1 MKRNRLRISA
11 SRFRYFLHA
20 RHTHS
25 ETGTRRLGELLG
37 TDGQRVR
44 SLRSRGTFLTFEQ
57 VEQPEIARHVVE
69 TIEGEWEPD
78 APFFGHESLADVEQV
93 AILSNGP
100 DADQPWAV
108 FPCADQEMRT
118 PELLESAVTEKE
130 AIRQH
135 LIGGARLAW
144 QSGEPYIEA
153 AMEER
158 NWQKRGQLRGGDA
171 VLEHIEQWELRATV
185 DKQQPGEEV
194 GLVPEPDRVTEP
206 PGPEAG
212 RLETSFLVDQVI
224 FQNFADRDSFQAW
237 FVLQFDRQLL
247 PVPENWRRF
256 WMAVDIKRD
265 G

>member
-1 MKRNRLRISA
+1 MQRNRLRKSA
-11 SRFRYFLHA
+11 ARFRYFLHA
-20 RHTHS
+20 GRTHP

-57 VEQPEIARHVVE
+57 VEQTEIARHIVE

-78 APFFGHESLADVEQV
+78 APFFGYESLADVEQV

-100 DADQPWAV
+100 DADQQWAV
-108 FPCADQEMRT
+108 FPCADHEMRT
-118 PELLESAVTEKE
+118 PEVLESAVTERE

-144 QSGEPYIEA
+144 QSGEPYIQA
-153 AMEER
+153 AIERR
-158 NWQKRGQLRGGDA
+158 NWEGDDDAGRDIA
-171 VLEHIEQWELRATV
+171 VLQHVEQWELRATV
-185 DKQQPGEEV
+185 DKDRSEREV
-194 GLVPEPDRVTEP
+194 GLVPEHDQATEP
-206 PGPEAG
+206 RPPEGG
-212 RLETSFLVDQVI
+212 RLETSFLLDRVI

-237 FVLQFDRQLL
+237 FVLQFDCQLL

-256 WMAVDIKRD
+256 WMAVDLQRD
-265 G
+265 

>member
-1 MKRNRLRISA
+1 MQRNRPRLSA
-11 SRFRYFLHA
+11 TRFRYFLHA
-20 RHTHS
+20 RRPHP

-57 VEQPEIARHVVE
+57 VEQAEIARHIVE
-69 TIEGEWEPD
+69 TIEGEWEPE
-78 APFFGHESLADVEQV
+78 APFFGYESLADVEQV

-108 FPCADQEMRT
+108 FPCEDHEMRT
-118 PELLESAVTEKE
+118 PELLESAVTERE

-153 AMEER
+153 AIEGR
-158 NWQKRGQLRGGDA
+158 NWEGDDPRGDDS
-171 VLEHIEQWELRATV
+171 VLGYVEQWELRATV
-185 DKQQPGEEV
+185 DQEQTEEEI
-194 GLVPEPDRVTEP
+194 GLVPEDDRATEP
-206 PGPEAG
+206 RPPESG
-212 RLETSFLVDQVI
+212 RLETSFLLDQVI
-224 FQNFADRDSFQAW
+224 FQNFADRDSFQVW

-265 G
+265 